1 MTTTIDT
8 PTLPSSVRPRRRLRV
23 LLVDDARAERELYCT
38 HLRGAGYDVQVA
50 TDGLEAI
57 ACAVV
62 RRPDAIV
69 IDVGAARLD
78 TWEVTRRLKAAA
90 ATRDIPVIAMS
101 GRDPVQTVE
110 HARAAGCAACL
121 AGPFTPEDLRA
132 ELDRQLGQYRPRPR
146 RRGRAGRI

>member
-69 IDVGAARLD
+69 IDVGAAR
-78 TWEVTRRLKAAA
+78 
-90 ATRDIPVIAMS
+90 
-101 GRDPVQTVE
+101 
-110 HARAAGCAACL
+110 
-121 AGPFTPEDLRA
+121 PE
-132 ELDRQLGQYRPRPR
+132 DRQLGQYRPRPR

>member
-50 TDGLEAI
+50 TDGMEAI

-69 IDVGAARLD
+69 IDVGAARL
-78 TWEVTRRLKAAA
+78 EPLRA
-90 ATRDIPVIAMS
+90 
-101 GRDPVQTVE
+101 VE
-110 HARAAGCAACL
+110 RARAAGCAACL

-146 RRGRAGRI
+146 RRGRAGRS

>member
-1 MTTTIDT
+1 MTMTIDT

-23 LLVDDARAERELYCT
+23 LLVDDVRAEREIYCT

-69 IDVGAARLD
+69 IDVGTVRLD
-78 TWEVTRRLKAAA
+78 TWT
-90 ATRDIPVIAMS
+90 S
-101 GRDPVQTVE
+101 
-110 HARAAGCAACL
+110 
-121 AGPFTPEDLRA
+121 
-132 ELDRQLGQYRPRPR
+132 
-146 RRGRAGRI
+146 

>member
-23 LLVDDARAERELYCT
+23 LLLDDARAERELYCT

-50 TDGLEAI
+50 TDGLEAV

-69 IDVGAARLD
+69 IDMGAARLD
-78 TWEVTRRLKAAA
+78 TWDVTRRLKAAA

-101 GRDPVQTVE
+101 GRDPF
-110 HARAAGCAACL
+110 RAA
-121 AGPFTPEDLRA
+121 
-132 ELDRQLGQYRPRPR
+132 
-146 RRGRAGRI
+146 